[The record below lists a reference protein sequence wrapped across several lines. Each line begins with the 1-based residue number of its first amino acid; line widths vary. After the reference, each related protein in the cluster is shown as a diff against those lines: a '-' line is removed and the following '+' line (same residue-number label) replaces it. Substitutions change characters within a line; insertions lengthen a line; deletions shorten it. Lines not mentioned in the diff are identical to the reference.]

1 MTRGLQLRISVSG
14 QGGTKL
20 FRHNFG
26 EQIGNVAGTGEY
38 HWMAGNFL
46 KYAGL
51 LTVNDLPVDAHELI
65 ARCAPRPGF
74 VGAGATNGDGRVDA
88 QGMLLAEV
96 DAGSVY
102 KLLGKNDLGA
112 GEFPPIETA
121 LIDGDPTFF
130 QPS

>member
-46 KYAGL
+46 KCAGL
-51 LTVNDLPVDAHELI
+51 
-65 ARCAPRPGF
+65 
-74 VGAGATNGDGRVDA
+74 
-88 QGMLLAEV
+88 
-96 DAGSVY
+96 
-102 KLLGKNDLGA
+102 
-112 GEFPPIETA
+112 
-121 LIDGDPTFF
+121 
-130 QPS
+130 